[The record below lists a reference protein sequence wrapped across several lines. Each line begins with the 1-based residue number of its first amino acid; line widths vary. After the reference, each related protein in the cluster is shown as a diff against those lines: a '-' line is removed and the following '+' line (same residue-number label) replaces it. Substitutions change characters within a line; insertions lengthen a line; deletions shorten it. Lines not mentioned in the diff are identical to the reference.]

1 MPWVP
6 EVIQGA
12 VRQGCWVKVML
23 QPMLWPGWPSVPLLV
38 SAGLETLQDLLSPLS
53 MGTAASQPVGF
64 SLKAGKLRYRDLFI
78 PYPPTGWGH
87 TRWDRI
93 LVMVWVPTQPPF
105 QLPVSLLP
113 LSFSPNIVRNTVKLM
128 GPGASF
134 IISSISS
141 FFTFRRPRGEEC
153 WVNCGSLS
161 CWKCLQIFGL
171 CSVHWGL
178 KDTPWEPS
186 SGGFL

>member
-1 MPWVP
+1 MPRVP

-38 SAGLETLQDLLSPLS
+38 SAGSETLQDLLSPLS

-64 SLKAGKLRYRDLFI
+64 SLKARKLRHRDLFV
-78 PYPPTGWGH
+78 PPNRLGTH
-87 TRWDRI
+87 Q
-93 LVMVWVPTQPPF
+93 MVASQMGLHPTQPPF
-105 QLPVSLLP
+105 QLPVSPSP
-113 LSFSPNIVRNTVKLM
+113 LSFSPNMVRNTVKLM

-161 CWKCLQIFGL
+161 CCKCLQIFGL

-178 KDTPWEPS
+178 KGTPWEPS